1 MITLS
6 DLEKEFLKRIVDL
19 SERTHDM
26 FLGNLLDKDLR
37 NIDVYLDRQ
46 RNIAEFRFDQQFF
59 PADTNFVYKVRE
71 MSWTFM
77 KLVKLLKYL
86 EGENYLYLYQE
97 SEPENT
103 SRFGQL
109 IQSNPYI
116 TYQIYDPDI
125 KKLLIDYAHRTIIVG
140 QTVIDYVKNNYQTL
154 EQIRH
159 IENKQ
164 IAEQNLKVAN
174 DSIDKAEI
182 GIIQSK
188 KSVKTATWAI
198 IVSIALGLISIWT
211 SFYLSEKQSKNPI
224 TIEKTQF
231 ESLKHDIKSIDS
243 TITNLKIV
251 DTLKTE
257 IVNEIE
263 IKTAGNT
270 RYKKLPGQ

>member
-6 DLEKEFLKRIVDL
+6 DLEKDFLKRIVDL

-37 NIDVYLDRQ
+37 NIDVHLDRQ
-46 RNIAEFRFDQQFF
+46 RNVAEFRFDQQYF
-59 PADTNFVYKVRE
+59 PADTDFIYKVRE

-86 EGENYLYLYQE
+86 ESENYLYLYQE

-109 IQSNPYI
+109 IQSSPYI

-125 KKLLIDYAHRTIIVG
+125 KKLLIDYSHRTIVVG

-159 IENKQ
+159 LENKQ
-164 IAEQNLKVAN
+164 IAARNLIIAN
-174 DSIDKAEI
+174 DSLDKAEI
-182 GIIQSK
+182 GLTQSK
-188 KSVKTATWAI
+188 KSIKTATRAI
-198 IVSIALGLISIWT
+198 IVSIVLGLISIWT

-224 TIEKTQF
+224 TMEQKQF
-231 ESLKHDIKSIDS
+231 DSLNQNIKSIDS
-243 TITNLKIV
+243 TIMNFKLS

-257 IVNEIE
+257 IVNEIK

>member
-6 DLEKEFLKRIVDL
+6 DLEKDFLKRIVDL

-26 FLGNLLDKDLR
+26 FLGNLLDRDLQ

-46 RNIAEFRFDQQFF
+46 GNIAEFRFDQQFF
-59 PADTNFVYKVRE
+59 PADTDFVYKVRE

-86 EGENYLYLYQE
+86 ESENYLYLYQE
-97 SEPENT
+97 SAPNNT

-116 TYQIYDPDI
+116 SYQIYDPDI
-125 KKLLIDYAHRTIIVG
+125 KRLLIDYSHRTIVVG

-159 IENKQ
+159 TENIH

-174 DSIDKAEI
+174 ESIDKAEI
-182 GIIQSK
+182 GITQSK
-188 KSVKTATWAI
+188 KSIKTATWAI
-198 IVSIALGLISIWT
+198 IISIILGLISIWT
-211 SFYLSEKQSKNPI
+211 SFYLAEKQSETPI
-224 TIEKTQF
+224 TIEKTQY
-231 ESLKHDIKSIDS
+231 ESIKQDIKSIDS
-243 TITNLKIV
+243 TIQNMKIV

-257 IVNEIE
+257 IVNEIK
-263 IKTAGNT
+263 IKTAGN
-270 RYKKLPGQ
+270 RVDRPAGI

>member
-6 DLEKEFLKRIVDL
+6 DLEKDFLKRIVDL

-37 NIDVYLDRQ
+37 NIDVHLDRQ
-46 RNIAEFRFDQQFF
+46 RNVAEFRFDQQYF
-59 PADTNFVYKVRE
+59 PADTDFIYKVRE

-86 EGENYLYLYQE
+86 ESENYLYLYQE

-109 IQSNPYI
+109 IQSSPYI

-125 KKLLIDYAHRTIIVG
+125 KKLLIDYSHRTIVVG

-159 IENKQ
+159 LENKQ
-164 IAEQNLKVAN
+164 IAERNLIIAN
-174 DSIDKAEI
+174 DSLDKAEI
-182 GIIQSK
+182 GLTQSK
-188 KSVKTATWAI
+188 KSIKTATRAI
-198 IVSIALGLISIWT
+198 IVSIVLGLISIWT

-224 TIEKTQF
+224 TMEQKQF
-231 ESLKHDIKSIDS
+231 DSLNQNIKSIDS
-243 TITNLKIV
+243 TIMNFKLS

-257 IVNEIE
+257 IVNEIK

>member
-1 MITLS
+1 MIILS
-6 DLEKEFLKRIVDL
+6 ELEKEFLKRIVDL

-37 NIDVYLDRQ
+37 NIDVYLERQ

-59 PADTNFVYKVRE
+59 PADTDFIYKVRE

-86 EGENYLYLYQE
+86 EGKNYLYLYQE

-109 IQSNPYI
+109 IKSNPYI
-116 TYQIYDPDI
+116 AYQIYDPDI

-140 QTVIDYVKNNYQTL
+140 QTVIDYVKNNYQTI

-188 KSVKTATWAI
+188 KSVKTATGAI

-231 ESLKHDIKSIDS
+231 ESLKHDIKLIDS
-243 TITNLKIV
+243 TISNLKIV

-263 IKTAGNT
+263 IKTAGN
-270 RYKKLPGQ
+270 K